1 MGVGGCFVASLL
13 AMTAAFINF
22 SSGRAEPYLPALSLR
37 ARRRRARQSHYPIT
51 TIKIYK
57 MILASSIDRS
67 VLHLDL
73 DTFFVSVE
81 RLRNSRLNGKP
92 VIIGGMSDR
101 GVVSSCSYEARKYG
115 VSSAM
120 PMKMARNMCPDA
132 IVIRG
137 DMELYSNYS
146 NIVTGIIAERAP
158 LYEKA
163 SVDEHYIDLTG
174 MDRFYGCYKWSHE
187 LRQYIIKE
195 TGLPI
200 SIGLSINKTVSKIAT
215 GEAKPNGEIEVQKEI
230 VLPFLDPLSIRK
242 IPMIG
247 QKTYQVLRSMGI
259 ATIYTLR
266 NIPVE
271 MLEKLMGK
279 NGIEMWK
286 RANGID
292 STPVISYSEQKSIS
306 TEHTFE
312 KDTTDLARLNQ
323 LLVSMVEKIA
333 FELRKQE
340 KLTSCITVKI
350 RYSNFDT
357 HTLQKRIA
365 YTSFDHVLAD
375 ITKELFAKLYQRRM
389 LIRLIGVRFS
399 HMVRGVQQ
407 LDMFDDTPEKV
418 SLYMAMDRIR
428 KRFGRNAVRRA
439 SGVMTVTEREEKALK
454 QLENALKEQN
464 MMEERL
470 KKYMMYGGR

>member
-1 MGVGGCFVASLL
+1 M
-13 AMTAAFINF
+13 II
-22 SSGRAEPYLPALSLR
+22 SGN
-37 ARRRRARQSHYPIT
+37 
-51 TIKIYK
+51 
-57 MILASSIDRS
+57 IDRS

-81 RLRNSRLNGKP
+81 RLKNSKLTGKP
-92 VIIGGMSDR
+92 VIIGGISDR

-120 PMKMARNMCPDA
+120 PMKMARNLCPDA
-132 IVIRG
+132 IIIRG

-187 LRQYIIKE
+187 LRHFIIKE

-200 SIGLSINKTVSKIAT
+200 SIGLSVNKTVSKIAT
-215 GEAKPNGEIEVQKEI
+215 GEAKPNGEIEVPGAT

-247 QKTYQVLRSMGI
+247 QKTYHILRSMGI
-259 ATIYTLR
+259 ATIFTLR

-292 STPVISYSEQKSIS
+292 STPVVSYSEQKSIS

-312 KDTTDLARLNQ
+312 KDTTDMVRLNQ

-340 KLTSCITVKI
+340 KLTSCVTVKI

-357 HTLQKRIA
+357 HTLQKHIP
-365 YTSFDHVLAD
+365 YTAFDHILLKTAQ
-375 ITKELFAKLYQRRM
+375 ELFEKLYTRRM
-389 LIRLIGVRFS
+389 LIRLIGVKFS
-399 HMVRGVQQ
+399 SLVQGSQQ
-407 LDMFDDTPEKV
+407 LNMFEDTPEMTN
-418 SLYMAMDRIR
+418 LYQAMDRIR
-428 KRFGRNAVRRA
+428 LRFGTKAIRRA
-439 SGVMTVTEREEKALK
+439 AGMKEVQNRTVGEPGTGFSHQTLTDQTVPGSRFQVPGFIPLTAGQFSG
-454 QLENALKEQN
+454 
-464 MMEERL
+464 
-470 KKYMMYGGR
+470 

>member
-1 MGVGGCFVASLL
+1 M
-13 AMTAAFINF
+13 FIAGN
-22 SSGRAEPYLPALSLR
+22 
-37 ARRRRARQSHYPIT
+37 
-51 TIKIYK
+51 
-57 MILASSIDRS
+57 IDRS
-67 VLHLDL
+67 ILHLDL

-81 RLRNSRLNGKP
+81 RLKNSRLIGKP

-101 GVVSSCSYEARKYG
+101 SVVSSCSYEARKYG

-132 IVIRG
+132 IIIRG
-137 DMELYSNYS
+137 DMESYSNYS
-146 NIVTGIIAERAP
+146 NMVTDIIAERSP
-158 LYEKA
+158 LYEK
-163 SVDEHYIDLTG
+163 SSIDEHYIDITG
-174 MDRFYGCYKWSHE
+174 MDRFYGCYQWSHE

-215 GEAKPNGEIEVQKEI
+215 GEAKPNGEIEVRKET
-230 VLPFLDPLSIRK
+230 VLPFLDPLSISK

-247 QKTYQVLRSMGI
+247 MKTYHVLRSMGI

-266 NIPVE
+266 NIPAE

-279 NGIEMWK
+279 NGIEVWK

-312 KDTTDLARLNQ
+312 KDTTDIARLNQ
-323 LLVSMVEKIA
+323 LLSSMVEKIA
-333 FELRKQE
+333 YDLRKQE
-340 KLTSCITVKI
+340 KLTSCVTVKI

-357 HTLQKRIA
+357 HTLQKRIP
-365 YTSFDHVLAD
+365 YTAFDHVLTD
-375 ITKELFAKLYQRRM
+375 IAKELFGRLYQRRM

-399 HMVRGVQQ
+399 HLVRGVQQ

-418 SLYMAMDRIR
+418 SLYMAIDRLR
-428 KRFGRNAVRRA
+428 KRFGRDAVRRA
-439 SGVMTVTEREEKALK
+439 AGVMTTSEREEKALK
-454 QLENALKEQN
+454 QLANAVNEQK

-470 KKYMMYGGR
+470 RGYMMYGFGH

>member
-1 MGVGGCFVASLL
+1 MNL
-13 AMTAAFINF
+13 
-22 SSGRAEPYLPALSLR
+22 SG
-37 ARRRRARQSHYPIT
+37 T
-51 TIKIYK
+51 
-57 MILASSIDRS
+57 IDRS

-81 RLRNSRLNGKP
+81 RLKNSRLNGKP

-101 GVVSSCSYEARKYG
+101 GVVSSCSYEARKFG

-120 PMKMARNMCPDA
+120 PMKMARNICPDA

-137 DMELYSNYS
+137 DMESYSNYS
-146 NIVTGIIAERAP
+146 NMVTDIIAEKAP

-174 MDRFYGCYKWSHE
+174 MDRFWGCAEWSHE
-187 LRQYIIKE
+187 LRRHIIKE
-195 TGLPI
+195 TGLPV
-200 SIGLSINKTVSKIAT
+200 SMGLSINKTVSKIAT
-215 GEAKPNGEIEVQKEI
+215 GEAKPNGEIEVKKEI

-247 QKTYQVLRSMGI
+247 QKTYHTLRSMGI
-259 ATIYTLR
+259 STIYTLR
-266 NIPVE
+266 NIPAE

-279 NGIEMWK
+279 NGLEIWK
-286 RANGID
+286 KANGID

-306 TEHTFE
+306 TEHTFD
-312 KDTTDLARLNQ
+312 KDTTDLVRLNQ
-323 LLVSMVEKIA
+323 LLVCMVEKIS

-357 HTLQKRIA
+357 HSLQKRIP
-365 YTSFDHVLAD
+365 YTSFDHVLTD
-375 ITKELFAKLYQRRM
+375 IAKELFSRLYQRRM

-399 HMVRGVQQ
+399 HLVRGVQQ
-407 LDMFDDTPEKV
+407 LDIFDDTPEKV
-418 SLYMAMDRIR
+418 NLYMAMDKMR
-428 KRFGRNAVRRA
+428 KRFGQYAVRRA
-439 SGVMTVTEREEKALK
+439 AGVMTAHEREEKVLK
-454 QLENALKEQN
+454 QLENAVKEQN

-470 KKYMMYGGR
+470 RRGWSA

>member
-1 MGVGGCFVASLL
+1 
-13 AMTAAFINF
+13 
-22 SSGRAEPYLPALSLR
+22 
-37 ARRRRARQSHYPIT
+37 
-51 TIKIYK
+51 
-57 MILASSIDRS
+57 
-67 VLHLDL
+67 DL

-101 GVVSSCSYEARKYG
+101 GVVSSCSYEARRYG

-120 PMKMARNMCPDA
+120 PMKMARIMCPDA
-132 IVIRG
+132 IIIRG

-146 NIVTGIIAERAP
+146 NIVTDIIASKAP

-163 SVDEHYIDLTG
+163 SVDEHYVDLTG
-174 MDRFYGCYKWSHE
+174 MDRFYGCYKWSHD
-187 LRQYIIKE
+187 LRQLIISE

-200 SIGLSINKTVSKIAT
+200 SIGLSVNKTVSKIAT
-215 GEAKPNGEIEVQKEI
+215 GEAKPNGEIEVAKEI

-259 ATIYTLR
+259 ATIFTLR

-271 MLEKLMGK
+271 MIEKLMGK
-279 NGIEMWK
+279 NGTEIWK

-306 TEHTFE
+306 TEHTFD
-312 KDTTDLARLNQ
+312 KDTTDIKRLNQ
-323 LLVSMVEKIA
+323 LLNTMVEKIA
-333 FELRKQE
+333 FDLRRQE
-340 KLTSCITVKI
+340 KLTSCVTVKI

-357 HTLQKRIA
+357 HTLQKRIP
-365 YTSFDHVLAD
+365 YTSFDHVLSETAR
-375 ITKELFAKLYQRRM
+375 ELFGRLYQRRM

-399 HMVRGVQQ
+399 HLVRGVQQ
-407 LDMFDDTPEKV
+407 LDIFDDTPEKV
-418 SLYMAMDRIR
+418 SLYLAMDRIR
-428 KRFGRNAVRRA
+428 RRFGRNAVRRA
-439 SGVMTVTEREEKALK
+439 SGVMTIEEREEKALK
-454 QLENALKEQN
+454 QVENALQEQKL
-464 MMEERL
+464 MEERL
-470 KKYMMYGGR
+470 KKLGVGSWE

>member
-1 MGVGGCFVASLL
+1 MFNTGN
-13 AMTAAFINF
+13 IE
-22 SSGRAEPYLPALSLR
+22 R
-37 ARRRRARQSHYPIT
+37 
-51 TIKIYK
+51 TI
-57 MILASSIDRS
+57 
-67 VLHLDL
+67 LHLDL

-81 RLRNSRLNGKP
+81 RLRNSALMGKP

-120 PMKMARNMCPDA
+120 PMKLARNMCPDA
-132 IVIRG
+132 VIIRG

-146 NIVTGIIAERAP
+146 NIVTDIIAERSP
-158 LYEKA
+158 LYEKT

-174 MDRFYGCYKWSHE
+174 MDRFYGCHKWSHE

-200 SIGLSINKTVSKIAT
+200 SAGLSVNKTVSKIAT
-215 GEAKPNGEIEVQKEI
+215 GEAKPNGEIEVQREA
-230 VLPFLDPLSIRK
+230 VHPFLDPLSINK

-247 QKTYQVLRSMGI
+247 QKTYHLLRSMGI

-266 NIPVE
+266 NIPSE

-279 NGIEMWK
+279 NGLEIWK
-286 RANGID
+286 KANGID
-292 STPVISYSEQKSIS
+292 STPVFSYSEQKSIS
-306 TEHTFE
+306 TENTFD
-312 KDTTDLARLNQ
+312 KDTTDLVRLNQ
-323 LLVSMVEKIA
+323 LIVSMVEKIA

-340 KLTSCITVKI
+340 KLTSCVTVKI

-357 HTLQKRIA
+357 HTLQKRIQ

-375 ITKELFAKLYQRRM
+375 VAKELFARLYQRRM
-389 LIRLIGVRFS
+389 LIRLIGIRFS
-399 HMVRGVQQ
+399 HLVRGVQQ

-418 SLYMAMDRIR
+418 SLYLAMDRMR
-428 KRFGRNAVRRA
+428 KRYGRDAVRRA
-439 SGVMTVTEREEKALK
+439 SGVMTADEREEKAMR
-454 QLENALKEQN
+454 QIENALREQN

-470 KKYMMYGGR
+470 KKYIMFHH